1 MIIKIAWR
9 NIWRNKTRSF
19 VVIASIIVGVWALL
33 AGTGFMN
40 GFMVSYSADMI
51 EHDIS
56 NLQVHNSNFKTD
68 FDIKYY
74 INDAEEKANEIKEWE
89 GVRGSTSRV
98 ISNGMISSPQKASGV
113 QIRGIDP
120 ENEAIVTGIDSM
132 LIEGT
137 YFKDVKR
144 NPIII
149 GSKMAEN
156 LKVKVRSK
164 VVLTF
169 TDGNGDVTAGAFRVV
184 GIIKSSSISINELYA
199 YVRQSDISPLLGIN
213 GEAHE
218 IAVLTEKQFEENTI
232 LEKYQAKYPDDL
244 IETWREIAPELEF
257 MQEIYGNMLYVL
269 MAIIMVAL
277 IFGIVNTM
285 LMAVLE
291 RTKELGVLMA
301 IGMNKTRVY
310 FMIVIET
317 IFLALIGA
325 PIGLAI
331 GALNIGYYSNKGVD
345 LSDYSEGLESFGYS
359 STLYP
364 YLENN
369 VYSIVTLA
377 VIITAIIAAL
387 YPAYK
392 AIKLKPVEAIHSI

>member
-1 MIIKIAWR
+1 MLIKIAWR
-9 NIWRNKTRSF
+9 NIWRNKTRSL
-19 VVIASIIVGVWALL
+19 VVIGSIIVGVWALL

-56 NLQVHNSNFKTD
+56 NLQVHHPDFKTD

-74 INDAEEKANEIKEWE
+74 LPDAIEKAEELRVWP
-89 GVRGSTSRV
+89 GVSGVTTRM
-98 ISNGMISSPQKASGV
+98 ISNGMVSSPQKAGAV

-137 YFKDVKR
+137 YFEDVKR
-144 NPIII
+144 NPVII

-156 LKVKVRSK
+156 LKVKLRSK
-164 VVLTF
+164 IVLTF
-169 TDGNGDVTAGAFRVV
+169 TDGNGDVTAGAFRIV

-199 YVRQSDISPLLGIN
+199 FVKQEDITRLFGIN

-218 IAVLTEKQFEENTI
+218 LAILTEKQFDEDLI
-232 LEKYQAKYPDDL
+232 LNKYQAEYPNDK
-244 IETWREIAPELEF
+244 IESWREIAPELEF
-257 MQEIYGNMLYVL
+257 MQEMYANMLYIL
-269 MAIIMVAL
+269 MAIIMIAL

-291 RTKELGVLMA
+291 RSKELGILMA
-301 IGMNKTRVY
+301 IGLNKMRVY

-331 GALNIGYYSNKGVD
+331 GALNISLYMEKGVD
-345 LSDYSEGLESFGYS
+345 LSNYSEGLEAFGYS
-359 STLYP
+359 SILYP
-364 YLENN
+364 YLEAS
-369 VYSIVTLA
+369 VYPIVTIA
-377 VIITAIIAAL
+377 VFITAIIAAL